1 MDIKEDPIKW
11 QGIPCSWIRK
21 LIIVKVTTFQK
32 LVSRFNAIPIKISA
46 AFFLEINKLT
56 LKFIWK
62 IKWPEIVNMILKNK
76 S

>member
-11 QGIPCSWIRK
+11 QGIPCSWIRE

-32 LVSRFNAIPIKISA
+32 LVSRSNAIPIKISA
-46 AFFLEINKLT
+46 VLFLEINKLT

-62 IKWPEIVNMILKNK
+62 LKGPEIVNMILKNK